1 MIEKKK
7 EGSMRRLL
15 SIICVAVLF
24 CSGCAGISSKTRAA
38 YKSHLWRGQHYIAS
52 NKYEKSV
59 KEFTEALK
67 LGEQINRT
75 KLPTIML
82 GETYVGGNE
91 IGKASKIA
99 NKATKNWP
107 KDSSAW
113 ELAGKVD
120 LKKNNLNEAE
130 LSLGKALKL
139 ARRQKDRERISS
151 LISLTKGLQ
160 AYSQANIQ
168 TTKKRFSEI
177 KDIKLAKDVRSKSV
191 KILGVNMAK

>member
-1 MIEKKK
+1 MQ
-7 EGSMRRLL
+7 RLL
-15 SIICVAVLF
+15 SIFCVVAIV
-24 CSGCAGISSKTRAA
+24 CSGCAGVNSKTTAA
-38 YKSHLWRGQHYIAS
+38 YRSHLWKGQHYISS

-75 KLPTIML
+75 KVPTIML
-82 GETYVGGNE
+82 GEAYVRGNE

-99 NKATKNWP
+99 DKATKSWP

-130 LSLGKALKL
+130 LSLGRALKL
-139 ARRQKDRERISS
+139 ARTSSDKERITS
-151 LISLTKGLQ
+151 LISLAKGLK
-160 AYSQANIQ
+160 AYSQANMQ
-168 TTKKRFSEI
+168 STKQHFLEI
-177 KDIKLAKDVRSKSV
+177 KNIKLAKDVSGKSE
-191 KILGVNMAK
+191 KILGVSMAK